1 MGRRIKI
8 CVTDDE
14 PIISEVLC
22 EGLRA
27 HSFDAVEAH
36 SGEDALKICK
46 EGGIDLILLDI
57 NMPGMDGYEVCR
69 ELKASLDTE
78 DITVMFVTGREEPE
92 DHEKGFDLGAVD
104 YVTKPFNLPMLMVRV
119 ESALRMKSALRMEH
133 STEPDPLDTGGMMDV
148 DYTDHL
154 TGLRN
159 QRYFLERLQEEA
171 DKAHRHD
178 YPVSCV
184 ILDVDGME
192 AVNQES
198 GPVALDDLLV
208 EVAMSIRS
216 FTRSYDVLGR
226 YDGTLFAALLPHTE
240 LKNALEYGTK
250 IMEDIDAT
258 TFSDPS
264 FPTKASMSVAAVTFR
279 NGSATSAELVFGEA
293 MRTLL
298 TAKSQPRPNRI
309 AGRNL
314 GETS

>member
-8 CVTDDE
+8 CVADDE
-14 PIISEVLC
+14 PVIAEVLC

-27 HSFDAVEAH
+27 HNFEAVEAH
-36 SGEDALKICK
+36 SGQEALDICK

-69 ELKASLDTE
+69 QLKASPDKE

-119 ESALRMKSALRMEH
+119 ESALRMKYAD
-133 STEPDPLDTGGMMDV
+133 EPNPLDTEGIIDV
-148 DYTDHL
+148 AYTDQL

-159 QRYFLERLQEEA
+159 QRYFLERLQEEV
-171 DKAHRHD
+171 DKAHR
-178 YPVSCV
+178 YNYSVSCV
-184 ILDVDGME
+184 ILDLDGME
-192 AVNQES
+192 AVNAES

-258 TFSDPS
+258 TFSNPN
-264 FPTKASMSVAAVTFR
+264 FPTKASMSVSAVTFR
-279 NGSATSAELVFGEA
+279 NGSATAADLVFGEA

-298 TAKSQPRPNRI
+298 TAKSQPRPMRI

-314 GETS
+314 DETS